1 MSIVLVWLIII
12 SVIVMGLLLKE
23 RFSRDKIDMIK
34 KIFSTTTFNK
44 GGFSTIQKQKEEPK
58 NTYVSIEEYNKLLSR
73 VNILEGEIQNI
84 SSYSK
89 RLSDESKNIEVC
101 IKQLSRTT
109 DYQINQLVKEL
120 NSLRANIV
128 SDSTEAQEC
137 ENFPKIVYATQV
149 DSEIPKGFLPDSLTM
164 SAGAHLYKIMIESQ
178 SEASFVLTDNIAVQ
192 QELLLTLQ
200 SGILNDTCDFEGTPV
215 ESSSQINTIEN
226 GKLIKENGVW
236 KICKKIKVNFL

>member
-1 MSIVLVWLIII
+1 MLIVLVWLIII
-12 SVIVMGLLLKE
+12 FVIVLGLLLNRK
-23 RFSRDKIDMIK
+23 FNRDKIDMIIK
-34 KIFSTTTFNK
+34 NFSQMPFNK
-44 GGFSTIQKQKEEPK
+44 GDFSTIQKQKKEPE
-58 NTYVSIEEYNKLLSR
+58 NTYVSMEEYNKLLSR
-73 VNILEGEIQNI
+73 VNILEGELKNI

-89 RLSDESKNIEVC
+89 YLSDESKNIENYV
-101 IKQLSRTT
+101 KQLSRTT

-128 SDSTEAQEC
+128 SVSTESHDS
-137 ENFPKIVYATQV
+137 ENYPKILYATQV
-149 DSEIPKGFLPDSLTM
+149 DNENPKGFLPDSLTI
-164 SAGAHLYKIMIESQ
+164 SAGAHLYRITVENQ

-200 SGILNDTCDFEGTPV
+200 SGILNDTCEFEGTPV